1 MEQKEYE
8 KTINEKDQEILE
20 LKRENQALRMLYK
33 QNLTFSNELTKVIH
47 RMDQLLEK
55 KKPIDFEITLGEERV
70 EEDLN
75 GENDEDGECENN
87 ENGESY
93 VEKKWTNYIEFEE
106 VEENDF
112 IKTKEYYLC
121 PEKTCTFKSLRL
133 SKMNEHFRIHTGNK
147 PFACKICEY
156 RSGNITTMK
165 THVQIHFSIKQRKV
179 CSVCQKNFSNNSNL
193 KRHQKKCKK
202 NI

>member
-47 RMDQLLEK
+47 RMDQLLKK
-55 KKPIDFEITLGEERV
+55 KKPRDFEVTLGEERV

-75 GENDEDGECENN
+75 GENDEDE

-106 VEENDF
+106 VQENNF
-112 IKTKEYYLC
+112 IKRKEYYVC
-121 PEKTCTFKSLRL
+121 PVNTCTFKSMRL
-133 SKMNEHFRIHTGNK
+133 SKMNEHFR
-147 PFACKICEY
+147 
-156 RSGNITTMK
+156 
-165 THVQIHFSIKQRKV
+165 
-179 CSVCQKNFSNNSNL
+179 
-193 KRHQKKCKK
+193 
-202 NI
+202 